1 MSKFC
6 CLISKIR
13 FLFLLFEIQSVYVS
27 FFHNVFAKREF
38 VCMFEVFMK
47 L

>member
-6 CLISKIR
+6 CLIFKVG

-38 VCMFEVFMK
+38 VCMFEAFVN